1 MNLDIEKWKLFDFVK
16 IFDIKK
22 GFYNKKP
29 EASGNGTIPFLGA
42 TDSNNGVTGY
52 YTYEEI
58 ESSSKTGNDSNEPI
72 ERKLF
77 PGHAVCVTNNGS
89 VGYAYYQNK
98 PFTCSH
104 DVNPL
109 YLLDREFNQ
118 YTGMFVATIIMHDR
132 YRWGYGRKWRPER
145 MVKSQLRLPILQDK
159 NGAPIIDV
167 NKKYSDEGYIP
178 DWEWMEKYI
187 KTLHYKPITTRVITS
202 TNTKLVTTEWK
213 EFLLHRIMKA
223 GMGNGIDAVLTTSD
237 NPKYNYV
244 SRDSNGNG
252 VVGFVD
258 EIEGEKPFPAGA
270 MSLALGGSFLGS
282 CFIQK
287 KPFYTA
293 QNVAVLQE
301 KVPLSIHTKLF
312 IATLIRNEC
321 KVKYQAFGRELNS
334 HFRKDFTIKLPVKHN
349 ADGIIF
355 DKTYEFSDDGYIPD
369 WEWMDSYM
377 RSLPYSDRI

>member
-109 YLLDREFNQ
+109 YLLDRAFNQ

-159 NGAPIIDV
+159 NGVPIIDV